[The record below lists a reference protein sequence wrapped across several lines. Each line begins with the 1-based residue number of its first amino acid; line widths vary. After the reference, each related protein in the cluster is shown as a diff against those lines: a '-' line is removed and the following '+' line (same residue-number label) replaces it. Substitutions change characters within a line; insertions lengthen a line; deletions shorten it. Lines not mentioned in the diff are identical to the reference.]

1 MALAPKYS
9 FARVIL
15 DTLKSTSYAM
25 LSALLRA
32 IGGADFVGC
41 FTAPGLK
48 RIMKPIVEILAAVPS
63 VVIRF
68 LILLCLAPLMG
79 K

>member
-1 MALAPKYS
+1 
-9 FARVIL
+9 
-15 DTLKSTSYAM
+15 
-25 LSALLRA
+25 
-32 IGGADFVGC
+32 
-41 FTAPGLK
+41 
-48 RIMKPIVEILAAVPS
+48 MKPIVEILAAVPS